1 MGSESSALH
10 VVDEIRAGGDG
21 RCGDVR
27 FISIDREHGLR
38 EAAAQG
44 LDDGQQAGELIGGR
58 DRCGARAR
66 GLRAEVEHVG
76 AFVQQGLGPAQRV
89 IDARQRAAIGE

>member
-1 MGSESSALH
+1 M
-10 VVDEIRAGGDG
+10 RGGDG

-27 FISIDREHGLR
+27 FISVDREHGLR

-44 LDDGQQAGELIGGR
+44 LDDGQQAAELIGGR
-58 DRCGARAR
+58 DRCGARAG

-76 AFVQQGLGPAQRV
+76 TFVQQGLGPAEGV
-89 IDARQRAAIGE
+89 VDSRQHAAIGE